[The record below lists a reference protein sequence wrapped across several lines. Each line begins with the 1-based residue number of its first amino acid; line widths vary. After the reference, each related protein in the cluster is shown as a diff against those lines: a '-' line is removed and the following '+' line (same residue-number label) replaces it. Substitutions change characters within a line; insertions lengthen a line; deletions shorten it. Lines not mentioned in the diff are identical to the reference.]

1 MKQVMISDHDVELYT
16 LAEQALQQY
25 YKISPLP
32 KDVDLQDFLRRNP
45 SDLLLL
51 TITASQTDN
60 LLTYDSIMRIPE
72 MIGKPVIF
80 LAEQENAE
88 LEHQVLSMGVND
100 FISLPISPELLVHK
114 VGNCM
119 ELVELRRQ
127 KPYVE
132 KYQDAI
138 SSSFAELVEFRDVT
152 TGGHLKNT
160 QRYFNI
166 LLNEALA
173 NDFYKEIIPL
183 EDTRDLLRSVM
194 LHDIGKI
201 GINDD
206 ILRKDST
213 LNYKEFE
220 YMKTHTLL
228 GKQAFDKIIKETGGT
243 RWLYLARDMAYC
255 HHERWDGSGYP
266 NGLCGADI
274 PLYAR
279 MLTLVDVY
287 DALTSERAYKEAYP
301 HQKAMNIILDG
312 KGSFFDPDL
321 VDLFIK
327 AEEQLEEALN
337 NKQERE

>member
-1 MKQVMISDHDVELYT
+1 MRQVMITDLNEELYT
-16 LAEQALQQY
+16 VAEQALQQY
-25 YKISPLP
+25 FKISPLP
-32 KDVDLQDFLRRNP
+32 FNVDLQDFLKYNRT
-45 SDLLLL
+45 DLFLL
-51 TITASQTDN
+51 TITASQIDS
-60 LLTYDSIMRIPE
+60 LLTYDSLMKIPE

-80 LAEQENAE
+80 FAEEGNAE
-88 LEHQVLSMGVND
+88 LEHQVLNRGVND
-100 FISLPISPELLVHK
+100 FIALPLSPELLLHK
-114 VGNCM
+114 VSSCL
-119 ELVELRRQ
+119 ELVELRKQ

-138 SSSFAELVEFRDVT
+138 SFSFAELVEFRDET

-160 QRYFNI
+160 QKYFNI
-166 LLNEALA
+166 LLKEALG

-266 NGLCGADI
+266 NGLCGIDI

-279 MLTLVDVY
+279 MLTIVDVY
-287 DALTSERAYKEAYP
+287 DALTSNRSYKEAYP
-301 HQKAMNIILDG
+301 HQKAMNIILEG
-312 KGSFFDPDL
+312 RGSFFDPDL
-321 VDLFIK
+321 VDLFINVN
-327 AEEQLEEALN
+327 EQFEEALN